1 MPIGE
6 AGNESYQHVPGGPRT
21 RVYLGAHM
29 GSNKGGNTWD
39 AATPATN
46 HFQKTKGG
54 NFTADLSQSQ
64 FMLFLQSPRAFY
76 MKKREGWAAQMDSPS
91 LLMNTHIGTMVE
103 AHFDALRQ
111 HPKGPQP
118 SPYLSGSNWGTAV
131 PWIHPA
137 NPDFIGTICGRDVYH
152 GWTIARTLG
161 ILYQRKADPH
171 PMLNVY
177 GELDEILEVTDPE
190 DGTQKL
196 MVIDVKS
203 TTKKEVETD
212 KWFDG
217 KYAVAYRTQLEFY
230 AWFLQQRMKAEGR
243 SEEVIPIG
251 LNVIFQIDQSQ
262 SDINDV
268 SGGGPGLKFK
278 TYVAETELDT
288 SWIEDSI
295 DLAIECLVSDEL
307 PARQMIPA
315 TSKRWPDKV
324 HESESFEMRYK
335 HQHKTFR
342 ADGTRK

>member
-1 MPIGE
+1 MRG
-6 AGNESYQHVPGGPRT
+6 VR
-21 RVYLGAHM
+21 
-29 GSNKGGNTWD
+29 
-39 AATPATN
+39 
-46 HFQKTKGG
+46 
-54 NFTADLSQSQ
+54 
-64 FMLFLQSPRAFY
+64 
-76 MKKREGWAAQMDSPS
+76 
-91 LLMNTHIGTMVE
+91 
-103 AHFDALRQ
+103 
-111 HPKGPQP
+111 
-118 SPYLSGSNWGTAV
+118 
-131 PWIHPA
+131 
-137 NPDFIGTICGRDVYH
+137 DFIGEQNRYER
-152 GWTIARTLG
+152 AL
-161 ILYQRKADPH
+161 A
-171 PMLNVY
+171 
-177 GELDEILEVTDPE
+177 
-190 DGTQKL
+190 
-196 MVIDVKS
+196 KS
-203 TTKKEVETD
+203 MDWDFVRQ
-212 KWFDG
+212 
-217 KYAVAYRTQLEFY
+217 YAVAYRTQLEFY